1 MKLAWYCIIPNL
13 CLKVA
18 MEKPNGQFHKELVL
32 VTLNNS
38 VDFWKQQGSFDGF
51 PFRLLLFEIL
61 PLSLTA
67 NLCCPAKTFYIQ
79 KKELPATWP
88 LWEKCSELFPQC
100 TSVNVTGD
108 RLVVKCESF
117 CHRFF
122 ISNKKSGLECL
133 EWDFKAVSSSWFISC
148 QKLSHFSEI
157 GAIRCFIHLLQRL
170 SAQSRDFYRPLISNQ
185 ESVFCWCSQLVYG

>member
-1 MKLAWYCIIPNL
+1 
-13 CLKVA
+13 
-18 MEKPNGQFHKELVL
+18 MEKPNGHFHKEL

-133 EWDFKAVSSSWFISC
+133 EWDFKAVSSSCFISC

-157 GAIRCFIHLLQRL
+157 VATSHPQPLESGFKWMLQRGI
-170 SAQSRDFYRPLISNQ
+170 QSVVEVDWNVSYSKHPQRPG
-185 ESVFCWCSQLVYG
+185 SVFR

>member
-1 MKLAWYCIIPNL
+1 
-13 CLKVA
+13 
-18 MEKPNGQFHKELVL
+18 MEKPNGQFHKELM
-32 VTLNNS
+32 TLNNS

-148 QKLSHFSEI
+148 QKLSHLSEI
-157 GAIRCFIHLLQRL
+157 GAIRWFIHLLQRL

>member
-1 MKLAWYCIIPNL
+1 MDFRFDYCYSKF
-13 CLKVA
+13 CLSPSLLICVA
-18 MEKPNGQFHKELVL
+18 LQKP
-32 VTLNNS
+32 S
-38 VDFWKQQGSFDGF
+38 IY
-51 PFRLLLFEIL
+51 R
-61 PLSLTA
+61 
-67 NLCCPAKTFYIQ
+67 IQ
-79 KKELPATWP
+79 ELPATWP

-157 GAIRCFIHLLQRL
+157 GAIKWFIHLLQRL